1 MLCNLNLNCK
11 LEIIQLTSCLHMC
24 ELNAQCLVSSSYA
37 IRLAIITSQ
46 KEFRAEAK
54 QKWVNPSVKAS
65 VKELQSRQKR
75 KNMVLWQTS

>member
-1 MLCNLNLNCK
+1 
-11 LEIIQLTSCLHMC
+11 MC
-24 ELNAQCLVSSSYA
+24 ELNAQCLASSSYA
-37 IRLAIITSQ
+37 IMLAIITSQ
-46 KEFRAEAK
+46 KGFRAEAK